1 MTKSVLNTGSI
12 IPLQLKRNECLKDFH
27 DQGGSGQVVRDA
39 LTKVPLDA
47 DMIKTC
53 QLLHAKGWTLVIVS
67 DANSI
72 YIDGI
77 LQHYGIRHLFSAV
90 ITNPAFWDSQDRLHI
105 QRLIPTDAPPHGCPL
120 GICSLNICKGQEIDK
135 LLKQLQQQQIANNA
149 DISTAEGLAPAQRML
164 YVGDGRNDYCPALRM
179 QSSQDIYFVRKGR
192 SLEAYLEKGAPG
204 IREAIKARIVLW
216 TRAADI
222 LKVAQEIA

>member
-1 MTKSVLNTGSI
+1 MDRPS
-12 IPLQLKRNECLKDFH
+12 
-27 DQGGSGQVVRDA
+27 VVRNA
-39 LTKVPLDA
+39 LTKVPLDP
-47 DMIKTC
+47 DMIRTC

-90 ITNPAFWDSQDRLHI
+90 ITNPAFWDSRDRLHI
-105 QRLIPTDAPPHGCPL
+105 QRLIPADAPPHGCPL
-120 GICSLNICKGQEIDK
+120 GICSLNICKGQEVDK
-135 LLKQLQQQQIANNA
+135 LLKQLQQQQNA
-149 DISTAEGLAPAQRML
+149 TKTDVSTTDGVAPSQRML

-204 IREAIKARIVLW
+204 IREAIKARTVLW
-216 TRAADI
+216 TRAAEI
-222 LKVAQEIA
+222 LKVVQEIA